1 MFTTSKTM
9 GLDAQLLLRNSARR
23 MLFGAAEFGGWNL
36 LVPTT
41 AAVMART
48 HYAGVISGY
57 ITRKIEF
64 EADQNKEHLSDEAIG
79 LQIHDAVAKASV
91 GFSQWLDDEPQRNDR
106 LFEIVERTR
115 SAQGLA
121 MELFRARVIDDP
133 KDTRWGI
140 GEDPFVLAEA
150 LEAGAHWIASANF
163 KTLRPDNMERWLD
176 RVQAE
181 GRCTHVPRPFIISPN
196 TAIEKMIRYEGPGS
210 RRYDDPTITRA
221 IAQAVS
227 EPSNPKTTLTHRI
240 GILSRFG
247 SYLTDSAMG
256 EAGDNIRR
264 WTNSASNSVLE
275 GKEAV
280 VWEQIEQMNHIVN
293 TADVRRTREAE
304 DRRMALEQSPRPT
317 HQRQRRPTQTRTTT

>member
-133 KDTRWGI
+133 KDTRSG
-140 GEDPFVLAEA
+140 
-150 LEAGAHWIASANF
+150 SA
-163 KTLRPDNMERWLD
+163 KTPLCSPKPLRPAL
-176 RVQAE
+176 
-181 GRCTHVPRPFIISPN
+181 T
-196 TAIEKMIRYEGPGS
+196 GS
-210 RRYDDPTITRA
+210 RP
-221 IAQAVS
+221 
-227 EPSNPKTTLTHRI
+227 RI
-240 GILSRFG
+240 SRPC
-247 SYLTDSAMG
+247 D
-256 EAGDNIRR
+256 
-264 WTNSASNSVLE
+264 
-275 GKEAV
+275 
-280 VWEQIEQMNHIVN
+280 
-293 TADVRRTREAE
+293 
-304 DRRMALEQSPRPT
+304 
-317 HQRQRRPTQTRTTT
+317 RTTWNDGSTASRPKAAAPTCPGPSSSAPTPPSRR